1 MAKLRKECDELRA
14 AEIRALKAK
23 KEEMKVGPLF
33 DGLIKVKTLLL
44 YRQHAFF
51 EG

>member
-23 KEEMKVGPLF
+23 KEEMKVF
-33 DGLIKVKTLLL
+33 S
-44 YRQHAFF
+44 
-51 EG
+51 